1 MADKGRTKLK
11 LLYIKDYLE
20 KHSDEDT
27 PVDVEELMAYLKTKD
42 IECERK
48 SVYND
53 VKMLKEFGLDISS
66 VRSPKPG
73 YAMLC
78 RDFEIPEL
86 RLLIDAVQAANFI
99 TPKKSKEL
107 ILKIGTL
114 CSENQAKVL
123 EKQVYID
130 NRVKCNNEEI
140 YYNIDII
147 NRAIQQNKQISFIY
161 RKRKLT
167 EAQDDIFNE
176 DKEFIVSPYALI
188 WSNDHYYLVSNNA
201 KYDNLMH
208 TRIDRMR
215 KVEIFDMKARDLS
228 EVSPYKTFFDSAD
241 YSGKIFNMF
250 SGDTQR
256 LDICCHNSIL
266 EEILD
271 RFGQNGE
278 LRNAEDAD
286 HFRMVTKSIVSDGLV
301 SWIMQFGDKIKV
313 ISPESLRNDI
323 VEKAKSISELYI
335 NNKDNS
341 I

>member
-1 MADKGRTKLK
+1 MTDKGYTKLK
-11 LLYIKDYLE
+11 LLYIKEYLE
-20 KHSDEDT
+20 KHSDEDH
-27 PVDVEELMAYLKTKD
+27 PVDVEELTDMLYQKG

-48 SVYND
+48 SVYSD
-53 VKMLKEFGLDISS
+53 VKMLKEYGMDIAS

-73 YAMLC
+73 YALLS
-78 RDFEIPEL
+78 RDFEIPEV
-86 RLLIDAVQAANFI
+86 RLLIDAVQSANFI

-107 ILKIGTL
+107 IVKIGSL
-114 CSENQAKVL
+114 CSESQAKIL

-130 NRVKCNNEEI
+130 NRVKCANEEI

-147 NRAIQQNKQISFIY
+147 NRAIQQNKQISFVY
-161 RKRKLT
+161 RKRKLS
-167 EAQDDIFNE
+167 EVEGEIINE
-176 DKEFIVSPYALI
+176 DKEFTVSPYALI

-215 KVEIFDMKARDLS
+215 KVELFDMKARSFS
-228 EVSPYKTFFDSAD
+228 EVSPYKSFFDSAD

-256 LDICCHNSIL
+256 LEICCHNSIL

-271 RFGQNGE
+271 RFGQTGE
-278 LRNAEDAD
+278 LRKSEEDD
-286 HFRMVTKSIVSDGLV
+286 RFRLITKSIVSDGLV

-313 ISPESLRNDI
+313 IAPESLKNDI
-323 VEKAKSISELYI
+323 LEKANSISELY
-335 NNKDNS
+335 K
-341 I
+341 